1 MDGTI
6 FVGDDFELL
15 ELLEL
20 LDFVLPLAL
29 ALAFPLSP
37 FPLFVYTVAE
47 ALVSGFKHMIGIVL
61 V

>member
-1 MDGTI
+1 VDGTI

-20 LDFVLPLAL
+20 LDFVLPL

>member
-6 FVGDDFELL
+6 FVGDDFEF
-15 ELLEL
+15 EL
-20 LDFVLPLAL
+20 LDFVLPLP
-29 ALAFPLSP
+29 LAFPLSP

-47 ALVSGFKHMIGIVL
+47 ALVSGFKHMISIVL